1 MITFLFSLYVQ
12 GMYFNYLNFFMLYE
26 NFYYIVF
33 TRYSAGKI
41 WSSICIQDF
50 VLHEQINPVR
60 QVSLTVGSDEK

>member
-1 MITFLFSLYVQ
+1 MFLFSLYVQ
-12 GMYFNYLNFFMLYE
+12 ISYIFMLYE

-41 WSSICIQDF
+41 WSSICIQDI

-60 QVSLTVGSDEK
+60 QICLTVEPDEK

>member
-1 MITFLFSLYVQ
+1 
-12 GMYFNYLNFFMLYE
+12 MYFSYLNFFMLYE

-41 WSSICIQDF
+41 WSSICIQDI

-60 QVSLTVGSDEK
+60 QICLTVEPDEK